1 MSCCVRVTTNTSSH
15 TKTLLL
21 EYQVFAIHTR
31 DFQGSEKSDCGPPD
45 NDNALAFFV
54 V

>member
-21 EYQVFAIHTR
+21 EYKVFAIHMR
-31 DFQGSEKSDCGPPD
+31 DFQGSENLDCGLPD
-45 NDNALAFFV
+45 NDNVLAFI
-54 V
+54 